1 MANKQIS
8 NKYKVMSWRALSWG
22 PTLAGVVREG
32 FPEEVTCEQRSEKRQ
47 QSSHENL
54 GVSPAVSPRMRQR
67 PCLFRPSPG
76 AGPKTPGTEQASDVQ
91 CGKDERYLMREAALQ
106 HAVPGDLTQVARA
119 QLPHWGT
126 RGLLPEVGHRTCSTC
141 GAHKDLRLL

>member
-1 MANKQIS
+1 MIGEG
-8 NKYKVMSWRALSWG
+8 LSK
-22 PTLAGVVREG
+22 
-32 FPEEVTCEQRSEKRQ
+32 EVTCEQRSEKRQ

-119 QLPHWGT
+119 QLPHLS
-126 RGLLPEVGHRTCSTC
+126 RNCVFL
-141 GAHKDLRLL
+141 HKRFLDSPQRKR